1 MQCQRCP
8 AQGSSSVHLSAM
20 ETAKKLIQKEGSL
33 RLFRGIS
40 AMFGACIPAHAA
52 YFSVFENMKHIL
64 QANGPGHTP
73 LAAGLAGVAAT
84 ISHDLIMTPMD
95 VRKKQ
100 EMLNI
105 QY

>member
-1 MQCQRCP
+1 
-8 AQGSSSVHLSAM
+8 M
-20 ETAKKLIQKEGSL
+20 EFLLIFFLG
-33 RLFRGIS
+33 G
-40 AMFGACIPAHAA
+40 HAA

-100 EMLNI
+100 ENVEYSILTLMACRW
-105 QY
+105 